1 MNSRRDGWGRIG
13 TKGDEARKAVNR
25 KVVGSSPSSGAIS
38 ELESALKRHS
48 RASTDGG
55 TDGEIFWRRRCWLAC
70 SPIDDA
76 CVLTRTALCIFDLL
90 RVKQWVRASALSTRP
105 SVRLERDRFY
115 LAAQQRQH
123 DAVRRENPTSG
134 LAPFAEL
141 PHGKVPPGPGDG
153 TVRAAVG
160 RRAAAARPPRW
171 APGRPPPLPAPPN
184 GQQGRAAP
192 RRCRLWAWAPR
203 HSVRSI
209 PPIVRRWRLD
219 RLTPRGELRF
229 SRQPSAATR
238 PEPRGPAPARGAR
251 YHFVSH
257 GLPGRP
263 AASASVGTG
272 QAASC
277 RSDPRRLRLPTGRG
291 ADGRGGEQPS
301 GVAALL
307 SGYGAPPDRV
317 VLRLHETPPTRLN
330 RRR

>member
-1 MNSRRDGWGRIG
+1 MGAGKRSLDATVRSAGPRSFLSRCSAA
-13 TKGDEARKAVNR
+13 TAR
-25 KVVGSSPSSGAIS
+25 
-38 ELESALKRHS
+38 
-48 RASTDGG
+48 
-55 TDGEIFWRRRCWLAC
+55 C
-70 SPIDDA
+70 SPPGEPHI
-76 CVLTRTALCIFDLL
+76 
-90 RVKQWVRASALSTRP
+90 RP
-105 SVRLERDRFY
+105 GT
-115 LAAQQRQH
+115 
-123 DAVRRENPTSG
+123 VRR
-134 LAPFAEL
+134 AA
-141 PHGKVPPGPGDG
+141 HGKVPPGPGDG

-160 RRAAAARPPRW
+160 RRAAAARPPRR

-184 GQQGRAAP
+184 GQHGRAAP

-251 YHFVSH
+251 DHFVSH

-272 QAASC
+272 QPASC
-277 RSDPRRLRLPTGRG
+277 RSDPGRRRLPTGRR
-291 ADGRGGEQPS
+291 ADGWGGEQPS

-307 SGYGAPPDRV
+307 SGYGAPLDRV